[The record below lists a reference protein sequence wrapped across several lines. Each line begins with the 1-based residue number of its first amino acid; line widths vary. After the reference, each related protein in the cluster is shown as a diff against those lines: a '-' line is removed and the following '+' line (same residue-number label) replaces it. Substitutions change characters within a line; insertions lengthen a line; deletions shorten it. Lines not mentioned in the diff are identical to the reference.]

1 MFTVTQILDFCYG
14 HRLLRYKGK
23 CAHLHGHN
31 GRLEVVVASS
41 SLDDQSMVAD
51 FSEIERVVRGFI
63 DEKLDHRLL
72 LHKDDPLVEVL
83 RRHDEPIFVMDCDPT
98 AEAIARLIGLEAKSA
113 GLDVTE
119 VRLWETPASVASYR
133 PGR

>member
-1 MFTVTQILDFCYG
+1 MFTVTQSIDFVYG

-31 GRLEVVVASS
+31 GRIEVLVAART
-41 SLDDQSMVAD
+41 LDDQSMVAD
-51 FSEIERVVRGFI
+51 FSDVERVVRGFV
-63 DEKLDHRLL
+63 DEQLDHKML

-83 RRHDEPIFVMDCDPT
+83 RRHDEPIFVMDSDPT
-98 AEAIARLIGLEAKSA
+98 AEAIARLICQRARSA

-133 PGR
+133 PER